1 MSRKYCTSLSIL
13 AVVFSLRAVGFPA
26 DRLKS
31 ERPAPRP
38 EGSRLDQPAGS
49 PSSFHTCAL
58 DERVPSSEGAARQ
71 RRVRRHI
78 VVVVWD
84 GMRPDFVSEQN
95 TPALWKLSREGV
107 TFRNHHAV
115 YPSATIVNGTALVT
129 GVYPSKNG
137 IIANHVYRPD
147 IDLNHAIDVEIPAV
161 VKKGDELSGG
171 KYISVPTI
179 AELVQ
184 RAGGRTVIATAK
196 TVGLLLD
203 RQIRNRS
210 SDSNGPASPLGE
222 GERMKVRGSIT
233 RDNGEAQTLT
243 LPSPLRRERRTNSES
258 ETKIDSQGAKNSV
271 TLFAGKS
278 LPAEIL
284 PWITETLGPFPPSHL
299 QQNLWTTKALTDFF
313 WKDGLP
319 VLSILW
325 LGEPDLTQHESAPG
339 TSAALAAIKSADENL
354 AAVLAALDQRDA
366 RGTTDMFVVSDHGFS
381 TIERSIDLR
390 KILNDAGFV
399 AKTEFESQPE
409 SGEIMLAGNGG
420 SVLFYVVGHDEKLI
434 HRLVEFLQ
442 QSDFTGVIFT
452 KEPME
457 GTFTLEQAKM
467 DRPEPDHRPDV
478 VMSFRWNDS
487 KNQFGIPG
495 MIDADW
501 QRGAGK
507 GTHATLSCFD
517 MHNML
522 IAAGPDFRRGQTDDL
537 ATGNIDLAPTILR
550 ILAMTPPHQMNGR
563 VLFEAV
569 ANLNP
574 ATAGPKAESK
584 TTEATKD
591 FRSGTWR
598 QSLKISRVGSTIYL
612 DEGNGTFTPK

>member
-1 MSRKYCTSLSIL
+1 METFVQPSCASLTRRCVRLLLQFSI
-13 AVVFSLRAVGFPA
+13 AVASVCWFCALVCGA
-26 DRLKS
+26 
-31 ERPAPRP
+31 
-38 EGSRLDQPAGS
+38 QPANQ
-49 PSSFHTCAL
+49 P
-58 DERVPSSEGAARQ
+58 
-71 RRVRRHI
+71 RRV

-84 GMRPDFVSEQN
+84 GMRPDFVSEHN
-95 TPALWKLSREGV
+95 TPALWKLSRDGV

-115 YPSATIVNGTALVT
+115 YPSATMVNGTALVT
-129 GVYPSKNG
+129 GVYPEKNG
-137 IIANHVYRPD
+137 VIANHVYRPD
-147 IDLNHAIDVEIPAV
+147 IDPHHAVDVELPPV
-161 VKKGDELSGG
+161 VKKGDEVSGG
-171 KYISVPTI
+171 KYISVPTL
-179 AELVQ
+179 AQLVQ
-184 RAGGRTVIATAK
+184 RVGGRTIIATAK

-203 RQIRNRS
+203 RQIGDS
-210 SDSNGPASPLGE
+210 STAVNASASPVAE
-222 GERMKVRGSIT
+222 GERMKVRGS
-233 RDNGEAQTLT
+233 R
-243 LPSPLRRERRTNSES
+243 
-258 ETKIDSQGAKNSV
+258 SV
-271 TLFAGKS
+271 TLFAGNA
-278 LPAEIL
+278 LPSGAL
-284 PWITETLGPFPPSHL
+284 APITAALGPLPLGHL
-299 QQNLWTTKALTDFF
+299 QHDSWTTKALTDCL
-313 WKDGLP
+313 WKDGVP
-319 VLSILW
+319 ALSILW

-339 TSAALAAIKSADENL
+339 APAALAAIKSADENL

-409 SGEIMLAGNGG
+409 PGEIMLVGNGG
-420 SVLFYVVGHDEKLI
+420 SVLFYVVVHDEKLI

-550 ILAMTPPHQMNGR
+550 ILGIKPPEQLDGRILSEAMINVDPST
-563 VLFEAV
+563 
-569 ANLNP
+569 
-574 ATAGPKAESK
+574 TGP
-584 TTEATKD
+584 
-591 FRSGTWR
+591 
-598 QSLKISRVGSTIYL
+598 
-612 DEGNGTFTPK
+612 